1 MPIGG
6 AAMLPI
12 MMAVEVQA
20 AAPAGGNSS
29 GSDVCNGTLR
39 LSAAKMRR
47 REPLFPKVTVV
58 VVQ

>member
-1 MPIGG
+1 
-6 AAMLPI
+6 MLPI